1 MKKWYQETMQSD
13 IEETMSTLQKSAV
26 LKSFYLA
33 GGTALALQIGHRK
46 SFDLD
51 FFSQDFD
58 ENVVE
63 EKVKTINGFKLV
75 KKETQTLHISIG
87 KSKVSFL
94 GYPYPLV
101 FPYRFFNT
109 VAIADVRDIAA
120 MKMTAIA
127 NRGTKRDFFDLFTVA
142 QLFSISELFEVFKSK
157 FSKVNYSKNHVLRS
171 LTYFNDAEDDVE
183 LKMLNNTSWQEV
195 KAFFI
200 KEVPKLS

>member
-1 MKKWYQETMQSD
+1 MKKWYQETMQLG
-13 IEETMSTLQKSAV
+13 IEETMSTLQKNAV

-46 SFDLD
+46 SLDLD

-75 KKETQTLHISIG
+75 KKETQTLHINIG

-109 VAIADVRDIAA
+109 VAIADVRDIGA

-127 NRGTKRDFFDLFTVA
+127 NRGTKRDFFDLFTIA
-142 QLFSISELFEVFKSK
+142 QLFSMSELFEVFKSK
-157 FSKVNYSKNHVLRS
+157 FSKVNYSKTHVLRS
-171 LTYFNDAEDDVE
+171 LTYFNDAEDDVD
-183 LKMLNNTSWQEV
+183 LKMLNDTSWQEV
-195 KAFFI
+195 KGFFI
-200 KEVPKLS
+200 KEVPKLL

>member
-1 MKKWYQETMQSD
+1 MKKWYQETMQSG

>member
-1 MKKWYQETMQSD
+1 MKKWYQETMQSG

-58 ENVVE
+58 ETVVE

-183 LKMLNNTSWQEV
+183 LKMLNDTSWQEV

>member
-1 MKKWYQETMQSD
+1 MKKWYQETMQSG
-13 IEETMSTLQKSAV
+13 IEETMSTLQKNAV

-58 ENVVE
+58 ETVVE

-142 QLFSISELFEVFKSK
+142 QLFSLSELFEVFKSK
-157 FSKVNYSKNHVLRS
+157 FSKVSYSKSHVLRS

-183 LKMLNNTSWQEV
+183 LKMLSNTSWQEV

>member
-1 MKKWYQETMQSD
+1 MKKWYQETMQSG

-75 KKETQTLHISIG
+75 KKEIQTLHISIG

-142 QLFSISELFEVFKSK
+142 QLFSISDLFEVFKSK

>member
-1 MKKWYQETMQSD
+1 MKKWYQETMQSG

-75 KKETQTLHISIG
+75 KKENQTLHISIG

-183 LKMLNNTSWQEV
+183 LKMLNDISWQEV

>member
-1 MKKWYQETMQSD
+1 MKKWYQETMQSG

-101 FPYRFFNT
+101 FPYRLFNT